1 VDDFLFSGADDDPF
15 WQSVLQKIQEQYK
28 WGEWESGKFVQ
39 CGVLVQQHDN
49 GTYTLSQEKY
59 AEEFQ
64 HINIR
69 ASRRRDKHALTDSL
83 EKTQLR
89 ALLGGIS
96 WHAQQVAPHF
106 AADVSL
112 MLSEVNTSTVE
123 TLLRA
128 NQLLDQ
134 VKNMKDTSL
143 VIHNIPIS
151 ELILVAWADAASI
164 NRHDGGSTQGIFI
177 GATSKEILEGRCSPV
192 SAIAWHSSK
201 IGRVCTSPGSS
212 EAIAATNA
220 EDLLFFSRFQL
231 SEMLGHHV
239 NIREPNSTVNKIVGC
254 LVTDSRN
261 VYDKLATEVVVAKGA
276 EKRVDVTLMRLKES
290 QNVNQV
296 LVRWV
301 HSDAQL
307 ANGLTK
313 ARELRQLLLYY
324 NMGQHWKIVED
335 PTMSSARKRK
345 EKGQQPLEDA
355 ESNHS
360 SPYSTV
366 SRDQPCEG
374 PG

>member
-1 VDDFLFSGADDDPF
+1 
-15 WQSVLQKIQEQYK
+15 
-28 WGEWESGKFVQ
+28 
-39 CGVLVQQHDN
+39 
-49 GTYTLSQEKY
+49 
-59 AEEFQ
+59 
-64 HINIR
+64 
-69 ASRRRDKHALTDSL
+69 
-83 EKTQLR
+83 
-89 ALLGGIS
+89 
-96 WHAQQVAPHF
+96 
-106 AADVSL
+106 
-112 MLSEVNTSTVE
+112 ML
-123 TLLRA
+123 
-128 NQLLDQ
+128 
-134 VKNMKDTSL
+134 
-143 VIHNIPIS
+143 
-151 ELILVAWADAASI
+151 
-164 NRHDGGSTQGIFI
+164 
-177 GATSKEILEGRCSPV
+177 C
-192 SAIAWHSSK
+192 
-201 IGRVCTSPGSS
+201 
-212 EAIAATNA
+212 
-220 EDLLFFSRFQL
+220 
-231 SEMLGHHV
+231 HHV